1 MTLILLV
8 LVTMVSIYTSR
19 TVVFEQRV
27 SGNDFRTRQAFEA
40 AESGMSIALAYIA
53 DTGGADKDN
62 DGAIDPIFDTD
73 ADGIGDTNTAVFAD
87 LSSVT
92 VTIGGAFP
100 QFQIQSVGL
109 SDDQTATRTIR
120 TIGSAADGLPNSP
133 DNPLTARGP
142 VIISGAATVY
152 NPEGNSTIWSG
163 SDVDLGSNNATAT
176 EVADPGDPNYPDCM
190 DTSMTCGT
198 AQSSNRVAQGLDVVQ
213 HDSSLQNLTP
223 EDLFINTFGMSMTNY
238 RASRVTH
245 DIPAI
250 DANNDFTDP
259 VNPGAQLAA
268 GEIIWIEGDTEF
280 ENNTTIGCT
289 IRLNG
294 GAFCPD
300 ANLDPVIVIVNGDL
314 TANGTPNITGLL
326 YVTGNFD
333 LLGNIQV
340 EGAVIVAGDL
350 NNAASGSM
358 DIWYNSDV
366 LEMSRFNGPVVNAPG
381 SWQDW

>member
-19 TVVFEQRV
+19 TVLFEQRV

-40 AESGMSIALAYIA
+40 AESGLNIAIAYIA
-53 DTGGADKDN
+53 GTGGADKDD
-62 DGAIDPIFDTD
+62 DGAVDPVFDTN
-73 ADGIGDTNTAVFAD
+73 ADGIGDVSTTTFAD

-92 VTIGGAFP
+92 VTLAGSFP
-100 QFQIQSVGL
+100 QFQIQSVGV
-109 SDDQTATRTIR
+109 SDDQTATRTVR
-120 TIGSAADGLPNSP
+120 MVGSVADGLPNSP

-142 VIISGAATVY
+142 VIISGGATVY

-176 EVADPGDPNYPDCM
+176 EVADPGDPNYPECM
-190 DTSMTCGT
+190 DTSMTCST
-198 AQSSNRVAQGLDVVQ
+198 AQSSNRVASGLDVVQ

-223 EDLFINTFGMSMTNY
+223 AEMFINNFGMSMENY
-238 RASRVTH
+238 RRSRVTL
-245 DIPAI
+245 DIPAT
-250 DANNDFTDP
+250 DANNDVTDP
-259 VNPGAQLAA
+259 TNPGIQLAT
-268 GEIIWIEGDTEF
+268 GEIIWIEGNTEF
-280 ENNTTIGCT
+280 ENNTTVGCE
-289 IRLNG
+289 IRLTG

-300 ANLDPVIVIVNGDL
+300 ANIDPSIVIVNGDL
-314 TANGTPNITGLL
+314 SANGTPNITGLL
-326 YVTGNFD
+326 YVVGNFN

-340 EGAVIVAGDL
+340 EGAVVVAGNM

-366 LEMSRFNGPVVNAPG
+366 LNATRDNSPVVGAPG